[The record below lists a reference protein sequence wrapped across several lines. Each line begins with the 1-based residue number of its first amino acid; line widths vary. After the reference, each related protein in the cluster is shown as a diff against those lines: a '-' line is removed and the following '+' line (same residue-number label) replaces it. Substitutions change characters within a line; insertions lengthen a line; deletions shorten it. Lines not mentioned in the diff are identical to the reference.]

1 MSVRSEIESSLK
13 KVQRGLRVKASD
25 QFWRGLS
32 LVTVNKS
39 GPQVEFTVM
48 DSAED
53 EEMSRA
59 EFIGRSLMRVP
70 HGKTKR
76 FNFLRQVFSIL
87 GNKQL
92 SKRQR
97 VTIGKKYAG
106 LAKSMDDARTIR
118 RWMLALAQ
126 DDEPKGF
133 RNE

>member
-13 KVQRGLRVKASD
+13 KRQRGMRVNKGD

-32 LVTVNKS
+32 LVSVEQA
-39 GPQVEFTVM
+39 GPRVSFRNM
-48 DSAED
+48 DTGDAW
-53 EEMSRA
+53 EEPRA
-59 EFIGRSLMRVP
+59 TFIGRSLIRVP
-70 HGKTKR
+70 HGKTKK
-76 FNFLRQVFSIL
+76 FDFLRQVFSVL
-87 GNKQL
+87 GNKKL

-106 LAKSMDDARTIR
+106 LAPSIDDARIIR

-133 RNE
+133 KS

>member
-13 KVQRGLRVKASD
+13 KVQRGLRIKDAD

-32 LVTVNKS
+32 LVTVNS
-39 GPQVEFTVM
+39 AGTNIEFTSM
-48 DSAED
+48 DSGDAGET
-53 EEMSRA
+53 SRSD
-59 EFIGRSLMRVP
+59 FIGRSLLRVP
-70 HGKTKR
+70 HGKTKK
-76 FNFLRQVFSIL
+76 FNFLRQVFGIL

-97 VTIGKKYAG
+97 ITIGKRYAG
-106 LAKSMDDARTIR
+106 LAQSMDDAKTIR

-133 RNE
+133 KDE